1 MSLIKKKLTEEE
13 LQQVKTIKSEY
24 SSLAFSLGEL
34 ELQKINIE
42 ESKKQLINI
51 YSQLV
56 EKETS
61 IAKTLTEK
69 YGDGTINVETGEVN
83 P

>member
-24 SSLAFSLGEL
+24 TNLALTLGEL
-34 ELQKINIE
+34 ELQKIDIE
-42 ESKKQLINI
+42 ENKKQLIST
-51 YSQLV
+51 YAQLI

-69 YGDGTINVETGEVN
+69 YGDGTINMETGEVN
-83 P
+83 

>member
-13 LQQVKTIKSEY
+13 LQQVKTVKSEY
-24 SSLAFSLGEL
+24 NNLAFSLGEL

-42 ESKKQLINI
+42 ENKKQLINV

-69 YGDGTINVETGEVN
+69 YGDGTINIETGEIDS
-83 P
+83 